1 MHPLQLFGL
10 LLSLTGVVLSIWRP
24 RDNSD
29 ETVYRCPGFD
39 KSVPSNYATAYCGAK
54 YGVRGN
60 NVIESYTFLPA
71 HSVFGGYNCRTLKV
85 TADSNWCCSGTV
97 PYSDKVSTDFFY
109 YSCPKSNL
117 LSVAKAD
124 VVNKMC
130 KKVPS
135 LPGTG

>member
-97 PYSDKVSTDFFY
+97 PYSDK
-109 YSCPKSNL
+109 L